1 MQGNH
6 RREDTMTILKY
17 GEFAVHK
24 AQQLGADEAE
34 AFLTQGQE
42 ISVKVEANELKLATS
57 HARDGI
63 GIRVFRERALGFS
76 SVNVFDEE
84 KIEAAVRAAVSL
96 SKASPG
102 DEHNLLPGPQ
112 PVRQVGGL
120 YDRTAE
126 GFQVDAAI
134 SMAEV
139 MLATARGYDPRVM
152 VDSAS
157 FNAATERR
165 AVVNS
170 RGIKAEERA
179 SLFSYFIMG
188 MARDGDEVSS
198 FNYRFQSTRSAADLA
213 VKEKAREFAEGVV
226 ASLGASKGQSF
237 VGTVILSPNAVLDLM
252 IQPLTFAVDANRVQ
266 KGLSRLAGMLNKQ
279 VASPLLDIKDDG
291 LIVGGTGSASFDREG
306 LPHTKLKVIEDGVLR
321 TYLYN
326 SYAAHKE
333 GRTSTGHAMGG
344 TRSVP
349 TIGPTNL
356 LVRPGDRSKEELIR
370 EVKRGILVTR
380 FSGFPEPAS
389 GEFSGVVKGGF
400 LIENGRLSRPLIET
414 LVSGNLFE
422 MLPKVSGLSRET
434 ESLGSV
440 IAPYV
445 RVEEMAITGG

>member
-1 MQGNH
+1 
-6 RREDTMTILKY
+6 MTILKY
-17 GEFAVHK
+17 GEFAVQK

-42 ISVKVEANELKLATS
+42 ISVKAEANELKLATT

-63 GIRVFRERALGFS
+63 GIRVFCERALGFA

-84 KIEAAVRAAVSL
+84 KIEEAVRTAVSL
-96 SKASPG
+96 SKASLK
-102 DEHNLLPGPQ
+102 DEHNLLPEPQ
-112 PVRQVGGL
+112 PVRQVAGL
-120 YDRTAE
+120 YDQTAE
-126 GFQVDAAI
+126 GFQIGSAI
-134 SMAEV
+134 SLAEE
-139 MLATARGYDPRVM
+139 LLSTARGYDPRVM

-157 FNAATERR
+157 FNAMTERR

-170 RGIKAEERA
+170 RGIKAEEKEN
-179 SLFSYFIMG
+179 LFYYFIMG

-198 FNYRFQSTRSAADLA
+198 FNYRFQATRSAGDLA

-237 VGTVILSPNAVLDLM
+237 VGTVILSPNAVLDL
-252 IQPLTFAVDANRVQ
+252 IVQPLTFAVDANRVQ

-279 VASPLLDIKDDG
+279 VASPLLDIEDDG
-291 LIVGGTGSASFDREG
+291 LIAGGTGSASFDREG
-306 LPHTKLKVIEDGVLR
+306 LPHTKVKVIEDGILR

-333 GRTSTGHAMGG
+333 GRTSTGHASGG
-344 TRSVP
+344 ARSVP
-349 TIGPTNL
+349 AIGPTNM
-356 LVRPGDRSKEELIR
+356 LVRPGDKSKEELIS

-400 LIENGRLSRPLIET
+400 LIENGKLGRPLIET
-414 LVSGNLFE
+414 MVSGNLFE

-445 RVEEMAITGG
+445 MVDEMAITGG